1 MGGESGV
8 SESKDDVWRKRFQLF
23 ALVRLSGVA
32 MFLTGIATAYTDLL
46 RPGGWPLVGGLITIA
61 GAIDAVFAPKLLRK
75 MWQQQDSAAGDPGDG
90 PTRNP

>member
-8 SESKDDVWRKRFQLF
+8 SDTSDDLWRKRFQLF
-23 ALVRLSGVA
+23 MLVRLFGVA
-32 MFLTGIATAYTDLL
+32 MFLLGIAIAYTDLL

-75 MWQQQDSAAGDPGDG
+75 MWQQQDS
-90 PTRNP
+90 TRNP